1 MAVRAAVDGEHGER
15 VGDRGDEQDEQVGDG
30 GDSSQCT
37 DHGSGDDS
45 VRALC
50 DGARGRCRRARYC
63 SRNCQAA
70 DWPAETQARMS
81 RSCLGRFCFIETW
94 VDLRDTSLLSQ
105 LETSDLGSSVY

>member
-50 DGARGRCRRARYC
+50 DGARNQELWALPSCSLAIAHATVRLQIGRNT
-63 SRNCQAA
+63 SQNV
-70 DWPAETQARMS
+70 TLM
-81 RSCLGRFCFIETW
+81 
-94 VDLRDTSLLSQ
+94 LRPLLFH
-105 LETSDLGSSVY
+105 